1 MRLAQMRDWLSGQGW
16 YDLSQQRVS
25 GGYESHWSRLI
36 DAGLA
41 GTLWVFGWFFDPTVA
56 ERLMRV
62 VWPLL
67 WLVPTMAG
75 VVAISWRIGGREAAL
90 MAVLLSAR
98 GAPGLPQI
106 RPGGV
111 GPPQLQ
117 IAPSM

>member
-75 VVAISWRIGGREAAL
+75 VVAISWRIGGGGD
-90 MAVLLSAR
+90 AVLTLLLAAV
-98 GAPGLPQI
+98 GAAGVSQI
-106 RPGGV
+106 HAG
-111 GPPQLQ
+111 
-117 IAPSM
+117 